1 VQFHGN
7 EAVKLKF
14 SEPMLGVLGERTGV
28 ARGFAHLLFHR
39 RSFDQLN
46 RASIDNLGGSLKG
59 ASEALTICDPL
70 QCRAKSKLRADPA
83 NEPVSSHAWCRTASA
98 VRVLERP
105 LQKAK
110 L

>member
-1 VQFHGN
+1 VQFRGN
-7 EAVKLKF
+7 EALKLKS

-28 ARGFAHLLFHR
+28 VRGFAHLLFHR

-70 QCRAKSKLRADPA
+70 QCRAKSKLRANPTNAA
-83 NEPVSSHAWCRTASA
+83 NEPVSSHAWCR
-98 VRVLERP
+98 
-105 LQKAK
+105 K
-110 L
+110 LRL

>member
-28 ARGFAHLLFHR
+28 VRGFAHLLFHR

-46 RASIDNLGGSLKG
+46 RASIDRPGGSLKG

-70 QCRAKSKLRADPA
+70 QCRAKSKLRADPTNAA
-83 NEPVSSHAWCRTASA
+83 NDLFLLMPGVGQLR
-98 VRVLERP
+98 L
-105 LQKAK
+105 
-110 L
+110 